1 MRLRLFTLLAL
12 MVGAFFVWQQQPV
25 QAATTTVT
33 PEVINRIRSRC
44 IENQGTLNRLHKTD
58 AFIRNDRGNLYRTIG
73 DKLMVPLNRRLA
85 SNQLD
90 GGALLTIT
98 SDYKTEYNRFYRAYI
113 EYDNALSKVLD
124 IDCNREPVTF
134 YNALTDAREKRVKVS
149 ESITKLKDLI
159 RKYGVSFADFKAEYE
174 KENA

>member
-1 MRLRLFTLLAL
+1 MRLRIFVLLAL
-12 MVGAFFVWQQQPV
+12 LVGAFFVWHHEPV
-25 QAATTTVT
+25 RAESDTIT
-33 PEVINRIRSRC
+33 PEIIARIRSRC

-90 GGALLTIT
+90 GGALLSIT

-113 EYDNALSKVLD
+113 EYDNALSAVLD
-124 IDCNREPVTF
+124 IDCDRQPVAF
-134 YNALTDAREKRVKVS
+134 YNALTDARNKRAKVS

-159 RKYGVSFADFKAEYE
+159 RQYGVSFGDFKAAYD
-174 KENA
+174 KENS